1 MCIVLLRLS
10 DFFSFLLQQSL
21 TISNSQLGSHF
32 SFSHSTNHT
41 FQNSITLF
49 PKMTLGCNY
58 WFLFSFILS
67 TTCAILEA
75 FPNPPKAFSITS
87 PTSRRRGVVLG
98 GNTATHAT
106 SPHSPS
112 LPIIFSNDL
121 CTVWQLSPDGQGP
134 RICKLQMGSSYFF
147 VSSGV
152 KDIVDLKRHDVMGEQ
167 PTRTVRLSSK
177 QRVSW
182 MPFSLEGDQ
191 SVDNLLELEAF
202 SIDPFNHGGAPA
214 KQRVSWMPF
223 SLEGDQSVDN
233 LLELEAFS
241 IDPFNG
247 GAPAKQRVSWMPF
260 SLEGD
265 QSMDN
270 LLELEAYSIDPFN
283 GRAPANQRVSWM
295 PFSLEGDQSVDNLLE
310 LEAFS
315 IDPFNGGAPADAV
328 YVMEIKSNFSRE
340 KRVEAAQFVST
351 LEEGLPPIASSN
363 VGTSLL
369 YSNSYLKVW
378 DFIIAP
384 GEICHLHRHTKNYFF
399 LNLAKSTTQGLDQS
413 GNLLGVPS
421 VQKAGQVT
429 FVDLKGG
436 EAIHAVK
443 NLGGAEFRQIIV
455 ELK

>member
-191 SVDNLLELEAF
+191 SVDDLLELEAF

-214 KQRVSWMPF
+214 K
-223 SLEGDQSVDN
+223 
-233 LLELEAFS
+233 
-241 IDPFNG
+241 
-247 GAPAKQRVSWMPF
+247 
-260 SLEGD
+260 
-265 QSMDN
+265 
-270 LLELEAYSIDPFN
+270 
-283 GRAPANQRVSWM
+283 QRVSWM

>member
-1 MCIVLLRLS
+1 
-10 DFFSFLLQQSL
+10 
-21 TISNSQLGSHF
+21 
-32 SFSHSTNHT
+32 
-41 FQNSITLF
+41 
-49 PKMTLGCNY
+49 MTLGCNY

-191 SVDNLLELEAF
+191 SVDDLLELEAF

-247 GAPAKQRVSWMPF
+247 GAPAKQRVSWMPFSLEGDQSMDNLLELEAYSIDPFNGRAPANQRVSWMPF

>member
-1 MCIVLLRLS
+1 M
-10 DFFSFLLQQSL
+10 
-21 TISNSQLGSHF
+21 
-32 SFSHSTNHT
+32 
-41 FQNSITLF
+41 
-49 PKMTLGCNY
+49 
-58 WFLFSFILS
+58 
-67 TTCAILEA
+67 
-75 FPNPPKAFSITS
+75 
-87 PTSRRRGVVLG
+87 LG

-177 QRVSW
+177 
-182 MPFSLEGDQ
+182 
-191 SVDNLLELEAF
+191 
-202 SIDPFNHGGAPA
+202 
-214 KQRVSWMPF
+214 
-223 SLEGDQSVDN
+223 
-233 LLELEAFS
+233 
-241 IDPFNG
+241 
-247 GAPAKQRVSWMPF
+247 
-260 SLEGD
+260 
-265 QSMDN
+265 
-270 LLELEAYSIDPFN
+270 
-283 GRAPANQRVSWM
+283 QRVSWM

>member
-1 MCIVLLRLS
+1 
-10 DFFSFLLQQSL
+10 
-21 TISNSQLGSHF
+21 
-32 SFSHSTNHT
+32 
-41 FQNSITLF
+41 
-49 PKMTLGCNY
+49 MTLGCNY

-177 QRVSW
+177 
-182 MPFSLEGDQ
+182 
-191 SVDNLLELEAF
+191 
-202 SIDPFNHGGAPA
+202 
-214 KQRVSWMPF
+214 
-223 SLEGDQSVDN
+223 
-233 LLELEAFS
+233 
-241 IDPFNG
+241 
-247 GAPAKQRVSWMPF
+247 
-260 SLEGD
+260 
-265 QSMDN
+265 
-270 LLELEAYSIDPFN
+270 
-283 GRAPANQRVSWM
+283 QRVSWM